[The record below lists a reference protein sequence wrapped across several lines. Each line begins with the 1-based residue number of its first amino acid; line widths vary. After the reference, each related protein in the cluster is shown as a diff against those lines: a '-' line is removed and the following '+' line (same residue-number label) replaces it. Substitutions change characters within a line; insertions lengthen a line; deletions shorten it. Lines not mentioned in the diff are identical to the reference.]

1 MEEESHCH
9 LHISFSNLTAFII
22 AISLNITRPL
32 MHSFYLQYILIMI
45 KNINEI
51 RSSNHFSK
59 NKDRI
64 IELEL
69 RCRANSQY
77 LNDVTHQQQM
87 AAERLQ
93 CRAVVSHV
101 TVSWRTR
108 KKMLIIYQFI
118 SYMGGCYNYS
128 CTAAKT
134 HVDPIL
140 SCIQLLSCLA
150 CTNFSKNTAYVS
162 FFSMH

>member
-9 LHISFSNLTAFII
+9 LHISFSNLAASTI
-22 AISLNITRPL
+22 AISLNIKGPL

-87 AAERLQ
+87 AAERL
-93 CRAVVSHV
+93 
-101 TVSWRTR
+101 
-108 KKMLIIYQFI
+108 
-118 SYMGGCYNYS
+118 
-128 CTAAKT
+128 
-134 HVDPIL
+134 
-140 SCIQLLSCLA
+140 
-150 CTNFSKNTAYVS
+150 
-162 FFSMH
+162 